1 MAEKVVVYTRVSTE
15 EQAKGGT
22 SLAAQKAACLEY
34 CERQG
39 YRVAKIFVEEGES
52 AKTANRTQLKALL
65 AYCRTEKDI

>member
-34 CERQG
+34 CERLG
-39 YRVAKIFVEEGES
+39 
-52 AKTANRTQLKALL
+52 
-65 AYCRTEKDI
+65 